1 MANHKLSLHPTSS
14 SLRWD
19 PPGSTTPPPQRP
31 CSVPFLWEEIPGK
44 PKEHVSLFKTF
55 SGIPTDHTGP
65 VSVRRLELP
74 PRLVA
79 KMQAMQQDADLN
91 SPMTVLDGPGFAKP
105 VATRVHVMCHSFSY
119 YREAKKKAKRQ
130 RENWFWL
137 KRKNAHSKKIGEELK
152 IMTPTL
158 SRNRSLNGASAPQRS
173 SHFWVCFQFYYFH
186 FILINYWGLFCF
198 SFNFTALLSIR

>member
-1 MANHKLSLHPTSS
+1 MANHKLSLHHSSS

-19 PPGSTTPPPQRP
+19 PPGSATPPPQRP

-55 SGIPTDHTGP
+55 SDIPTDGTGSL
-65 VSVRRLELP
+65 SVRRLELP

-91 SPMTVLDGPGFAKP
+91 SSMMVLDGPGLAKP
-105 VATRVHVMCHSFSY
+105 GATRVHVACHSFSY

-130 RENWFWL
+130 REAWFWPR
-137 KRKNAHSKKIGEELK
+137 KKNAHSKKLGEELK
-152 IMTPTL
+152 ITIPTL
-158 SRNRSLNGASAPQRS
+158 SRNRSLSGVSAPHRS
-173 SHFWVCFQFYYFH
+173 SHFWVCFQSYFH
-186 FILINYWGLFCF
+186 TLFQ
-198 SFNFTALLSIR
+198 SN